1 MDAALQ
7 HSHHHDAGG
16 GGGAEGTSGGGI
28 CHLDTHE
35 KYQRIIDELK
45 NELEQMSCEVTQ
57 VKRECCSKA
66 KAACSEDVAL
76 NLTESLKQLE
86 LQNDRLQ
93 EALKQ
98 QSEAKDAV
106 ASEWETQVG
115 DMNCLPRKISNF

>member
-16 GGGAEGTSGGGI
+16 GGGGGRQGEI
-28 CHLDTHE
+28 GGATCPLDTHE

-98 QSEAKDAV
+98 QSEAKEAA
-106 ASEWETQVG
+106 ASEMETQVG
-115 DMNCLPRKISNF
+115 DMNCLQRKNI